1 MTEKS
6 HLKDDDNNSFAEQ
19 MRGVKPLKQDTVV
32 LKAKKTKKDALI
44 QEQQAATREANFYF
58 SDQYSPHFADNNTIS
73 YVREG
78 CPRDLAKQLRKGHY
92 YPDLILD
99 LHGLTQQQAK
109 IEIAALIQEAIK
121 QHIECVCVVH
131 GLGSGILKQRTPAWL
146 VQHPSVNAIHQAPL
160 EWGGN
165 GALLVLI
172 ELST

>member
-6 HLKDDDNNSFAEQ
+6 HLKESDKSSFADE
-19 MRGVKPLKQDTVV
+19 MRGVKKLKQDTVT
-32 LKAKKTKKDALI
+32 LKVIKHKKDSI
-44 QEQQAATREANFYF
+44 ITEQKNAQREANFYF
-58 SDQYSPHFADNNTIS
+58 SDQYSPHFADKNTIS

-78 CPRDLAKQLRKGHY
+78 CAKDLAKQLRKGHY

-109 IEIAALIQEAIK
+109 IEIAALVQEAIK

-146 VQHPSVNAIHQAPL
+146 VQHPKVNAMHQAPL

-172 ELST
+172 ELTN